1 VIGTRYGTYDV
12 DDDGILLISWSQ
24 GTNSIVESGW
34 WHAHKEGLEA
44 ETEVYGTKGY
54 SRIFPREEPSE
65 DYEHCTQPMYTA
77 QMHEFLGAIEAGRQP
92 TPSRRPGRAR
102 RGGAGVRVGGRC
114 GMSLVLGVDGGGR
127 KTYAVVTDDDGAV
140 RGAGEAGASN
150 WEIAGTDDAETAI
163 AVAVGAAL
171 EEARASAD
179 SIAASAF
186 GLAGMDWPSDGP
198 RLTALVEP
206 VTPGVERRI
215 VNDAFIALR
224 SGTSES
230 WGIAVIAGTGT
241 VAVGRDPVGNEFRT
255 IGEGR
260 AFGDFGDEFDVSE
273 LAVRAVADQYTG
285 RGPATMLSDMLCERL
300 GEPTVESLL
309 ERLARYDPR
318 FRAPEL
324 QNLTPMVLAATE
336 GGDLVARNVLEDIGR
351 ALGEAAGVVARR
363 LNMSNLPVEVVLAGG
378 LFRTPNRY
386 LLDELEFGVRHT
398 APRAELRLLGSPPV
412 VGAAL
417 MAMELAKMPIT
428 VNAAARLRSEV
439 TMRFWGEATA

>member
-1 VIGTRYGTYDV
+1 
-12 DDDGILLISWSQ
+12 
-24 GTNSIVESGW
+24 
-34 WHAHKEGLEA
+34 
-44 ETEVYGTKGY
+44 
-54 SRIFPREEPSE
+54 
-65 DYEHCTQPMYTA
+65 
-77 QMHEFLGAIEAGRQP
+77 
-92 TPSRRPGRAR
+92 
-102 RGGAGVRVGGRC
+102 
-114 GMSLVLGVDGGGR
+114 MSLVLGVDGGGR
-127 KTYAVVTDDDGAV
+127 KTYALVSDEDGAV
-140 RGAGEAGASN
+140 RGIGEAGASN
-150 WEIAGTDDAETAI
+150 WEISGADGAETAMTSAI
-163 AVAVGAAL
+163 GAAL
-171 EEARASAD
+171 DEAGVTPAGILAC
-179 SIAASAF
+179 AF
-186 GLAGMDWPSDGP
+186 GLAGMDWESDQP
-198 RLTALVEP
+198 RLTGLVEP
-206 VTPGVERRI
+206 IVPGIERRI

-273 LAVRAVADQYTG
+273 LAVRAVADQFTG

-300 GEPTVESLL
+300 GEPTVASML
-309 ERLARYDPR
+309 ERLARHDPR

-336 GGDLVARNVLEDIGR
+336 GGDLVARNVLEEIGR

-363 LNMSNLPVEVVLAGG
+363 LNLTNLPVEVVLAGG

-398 APRAELRLLGSPPV
+398 APRAEVRLLASPPV

-417 MAMELAKMPIT
+417 MAMELAKMPVT
-428 VNAAARLRSEV
+428 VNAAARLRGEA
-439 TMRFWGEATA
+439 TERFWGEGTA

>member
-1 VIGTRYGTYDV
+1 
-12 DDDGILLISWSQ
+12 
-24 GTNSIVESGW
+24 
-34 WHAHKEGLEA
+34 
-44 ETEVYGTKGY
+44 
-54 SRIFPREEPSE
+54 
-65 DYEHCTQPMYTA
+65 
-77 QMHEFLGAIEAGRQP
+77 
-92 TPSRRPGRAR
+92 
-102 RGGAGVRVGGRC
+102 
-114 GMSLVLGVDGGGR
+114 MSLVLGVDGGGR
-127 KTYAVVTDDDGAV
+127 KTYAVLTDEEGGV
-140 RGAGEAGASN
+140 RGAGDAGASN
-150 WEIAGTDDAETAI
+150 WEIAGADGAEVAI
-163 AVAVGAAL
+163 AAAVGQAL
-171 EEARASAD
+171 DVADVTAKDVVASAY
-179 SIAASAF
+179 
-186 GLAGMDWPSDGP
+186 GLAGLDWPSDIP
-198 RLTALVEP
+198 RLTAMIEP
-206 VTPGVERRI
+206 VMPGVERRL

-224 SGTSES
+224 AGTSES

-273 LAVRAVADQYTG
+273 LAVRAVADQFTG

-300 GEPTVESLL
+300 GESSVASML

-363 LNMSNLPVEVVLAGG
+363 LNLSNLPVEVVLAGG

-398 APRAELRLLGSPPV
+398 APRAELRLLASPPV

-428 VNAAARLRSEV
+428 VNAAGRLRSEI
-439 TMRFWGEATA
+439 TQRFWGEGSA

>member
-1 VIGTRYGTYDV
+1 
-12 DDDGILLISWSQ
+12 
-24 GTNSIVESGW
+24 
-34 WHAHKEGLEA
+34 
-44 ETEVYGTKGY
+44 
-54 SRIFPREEPSE
+54 
-65 DYEHCTQPMYTA
+65 
-77 QMHEFLGAIEAGRQP
+77 
-92 TPSRRPGRAR
+92 
-102 RGGAGVRVGGRC
+102 
-114 GMSLVLGVDGGGR
+114 
-127 KTYAVVTDDDGAV
+127 
-140 RGAGEAGASN
+140 
-150 WEIAGTDDAETAI
+150 
-163 AVAVGAAL
+163 
-171 EEARASAD
+171 
-179 SIAASAF
+179 
-186 GLAGMDWPSDGP
+186 MDWPSDGP

-300 GEPTVESLL
+300 GEPSVESLL

-336 GGDLVARNVLEDIGR
+336 GGRPGRPQRARGHRPGARRGRGRGRSPPEPVEPAGGGGARRWVVPDAQPLPARRAGVRRAAHGAAGRAAVARL
-351 ALGEAAGVVARR
+351 ARR
-363 LNMSNLPVEVVLAGG
+363 WS
-378 LFRTPNRY
+378 
-386 LLDELEFGVRHT
+386 
-398 APRAELRLLGSPPV
+398 
-412 VGAAL
+412 
-417 MAMELAKMPIT
+417 
-428 VNAAARLRSEV
+428 ARR
-439 TMRFWGEATA
+439 

>member
-1 VIGTRYGTYDV
+1 
-12 DDDGILLISWSQ
+12 
-24 GTNSIVESGW
+24 
-34 WHAHKEGLEA
+34 
-44 ETEVYGTKGY
+44 
-54 SRIFPREEPSE
+54 
-65 DYEHCTQPMYTA
+65 
-77 QMHEFLGAIEAGRQP
+77 
-92 TPSRRPGRAR
+92 
-102 RGGAGVRVGGRC
+102 
-114 GMSLVLGVDGGGR
+114 
-127 KTYAVVTDDDGAV
+127 
-140 RGAGEAGASN
+140 
-150 WEIAGTDDAETAI
+150 
-163 AVAVGAAL
+163 
-171 EEARASAD
+171 
-179 SIAASAF
+179 
-186 GLAGMDWPSDGP
+186 MDWPSDVA
-198 RLTALVEP
+198 RLTGLVEP

-273 LAVRAVADQYTG
+273 LAVRAVADQFTG

-300 GEPTVESLL
+300 AEPSVASLL
-309 ERLARYDPR
+309 ERLARHDPR

-363 LNMSNLPVEVVLAGG
+363 LNLSNLPVEVVLAGG

-386 LLDELEFGVRHT
+386 LLDELELGVRRT
-398 APRAELRLLGSPPV
+398 APRAEVRLLGSPPV

-417 MAMELAKMPIT
+417 MAMELAKLPIT
-428 VNAAARLRSEV
+428 VNTAARLRAEATV
-439 TMRFWGEATA
+439 RFWGEGSA